1 MDRIKGINSKHRILV
16 REHLKFLQSRLYDLT
31 EYDKTKGKFLDFVD
45 VLDTKVKYSNDF
57 KDYTNKNRG
66 KDEWMYMIPTLSLY
80 ASLGFMVGIKNEEI
94 QKRIDMSDMQEEI
107 IAETL
112 ELVAELAD
120 VLTDYREKKGIE
132 KELNKIKQGC

>member
-1 MDRIKGINSKHRILV
+1 MDRIKAINSKHRILV

-31 EYDKTKGKFLDFVD
+31 EYDKTNGKFLDFVE
-45 VLDTKVKYSNDF
+45 VLDTIVKYSNDF

-80 ASLGFMVGIKNEEI
+80 ASLGFMVGIKNEQI

>member
-31 EYDKTKGKFLDFVD
+31 EYDKTNGKFLDFVD
-45 VLDTKVKYSNDF
+45 VLDTIVKYSNDF

>member
-45 VLDTKVKYSNDF
+45 VLDTIVKYSNDF

-132 KELNKIKQGC
+132 KELNKMKQGC

>member
-1 MDRIKGINSKHRILV
+1 MDRIKAINSKHRILV

-31 EYDKTKGKFLDFVD
+31 EYDKTNGKFLDFVD
-45 VLDTKVKYSNDF
+45 VLDTIVKYSNDF

>member
-1 MDRIKGINSKHRILV
+1 MDRIKAINSKHRILV

-31 EYDKTKGKFLDFVD
+31 EYDKTNGKFLDFVE
-45 VLDTKVKYSNDF
+45 VLDTIVKYSNDF

>member
-1 MDRIKGINSKHRILV
+1 
-16 REHLKFLQSRLYDLT
+16 
-31 EYDKTKGKFLDFVD
+31 
-45 VLDTKVKYSNDF
+45 
-57 KDYTNKNRG
+57 
-66 KDEWMYMIPTLSLY
+66 
-80 ASLGFMVGIKNEEI
+80 
-94 QKRIDMSDMQEEI
+94 MSDMQEEI

>member
-45 VLDTKVKYSNDF
+45 VLDTIVKYSNDF

-80 ASLGFMVGIKNEEI
+80 ASLGFMVGIK
-94 QKRIDMSDMQEEI
+94 K
-107 IAETL
+107 
-112 ELVAELAD
+112 
-120 VLTDYREKKGIE
+120 
-132 KELNKIKQGC
+132 

>member
-45 VLDTKVKYSNDF
+45 VLDTIVKYSNDF

>member
-31 EYDKTKGKFLDFVD
+31 EYDKTNGKFLDFVD
-45 VLDTKVKYSNDF
+45 VLDTIVKYSNDF

-120 VLTDYREKKGIE
+120 VLTDYREKKDIE

>member
-31 EYDKTKGKFLDFVD
+31 EYDKTNGKFLDFVD
-45 VLDTKVKYSNDF
+45 VLDTIVKYSNDF

-120 VLTDYREKKGIE
+120 VLTDYREKKVL
-132 KELNKIKQGC
+132 KKN

>member
-1 MDRIKGINSKHRILV
+1 
-16 REHLKFLQSRLYDLT
+16 
-31 EYDKTKGKFLDFVD
+31 
-45 VLDTKVKYSNDF
+45 
-57 KDYTNKNRG
+57 
-66 KDEWMYMIPTLSLY
+66 MYMIPTLSLY